1 MKELINYE
9 KDIDLKN
16 YSSMHVGG
24 KCKFFFA
31 PNTQKQLKSGV
42 GFAKKYNIPYFILGN
57 GTNVIFGDKG
67 FNGLII
73 CLKNLNEISI
83 EKDIVCV
90 GAGVNLFRLN
100 TFLCENSFM
109 GLEWSYG
116 IPGSVGGAV
125 CMNAGA
131 YGEEFSNYIVK
142 LEIFDGKKF
151 RVVDKNKLWFSYR
164 DSEVKQNKLVVTKVW
179 LRLQKGEKAVIKQKQ
194 KEYLQK
200 RKISQPLEYYN
211 SGSIF
216 KTTNGIIA
224 GKIIDN
230 LGLKGVK
237 IGGAEISTLHANFI
251 INTGS
256 ATCDD
261 IKKLI
266 KLVKQKVYDEIGV
279 LLNEEVI
286 FVGDD

>member
-9 KDIDLKN
+9 KNIDLKN

-31 PNTQKQLKSGV
+31 PNNQNQLKNAV
-42 GFAKKYNIPYFILGN
+42 AFAKKYNIPFFILGN
-57 GTNVIFGDKG
+57 GTNVIFSDKG

-73 CLKNLNEISI
+73 CLKNLNEITI
-83 EKDIVCV
+83 QKNLIVV
-90 GAGVNLFRLN
+90 GAGTNLFRLN
-100 TFLCENSFM
+100 TFLCENNLA

-131 YGEEFSNYIVK
+131 YGGEFSNYIEK

-151 RVVDKNKLWFSYR
+151 RIVYKKKLWFGYR
-164 DSEVKQNKLVVTKVW
+164 DSEVKQKKLIVTNVW
-179 LRLQKGEKAVIKQKQ
+179 LRFEKGEKQVIKQKQ
-194 KEYLQK
+194 KEYFQK
-200 RKISQPLEYYN
+200 RKISQPLEHYN

-251 INTGS
+251 INNGS
-256 ATCDD
+256 ATCED
-261 IKKLI
+261 IKNLI
-266 KLVKQKVYDEIGV
+266 KLIKQKVYEKVGTE
-279 LLNEEVI
+279 LCEEVI